1 MSDGA
6 PLSSLPTGA
15 EKNAWYNSPVSLALH
30 CGQVATPTGLTRL
43 QGEHLAKYNDPSTD
57 LESKPCTLL
66 RFGIDTSPTESITCA
81 LLKKTWGVYT
91 PSAVTL
97 PRSATSRLPRIL
109 IFLFFF
115 ALSGALPSATYAQDA
130 APAAPDSGP
139 VIRFVRNPDQAPD
152 FKVDDLDG
160 KPLSLSA
167 SRGKVIL
174 LNFWATW
181 CGPCRAEIPDLIELQ
196 KKYGDHLQIIGLDV
210 DDDDSAEVKKFVEKN
225 GINYPVGMATN
236 EIRVLYG
243 GVAALPTS
251 FVLDDQGRVVQK
263 HEGLRNPLLYE
274 FEIRSLIGLQIP
286 ARVETFED
294 TGEIF
299 LKHADRAVAL
309 PGVDMSKLTPEQKQ
323 VALHRFN
330 AEGCTCGCQFTLAQ
344 CRIYDR
350 NCPISKAR
358 TTKIMA
364 EIIPRR
370 GGASPE
376 HKAQSPKDVPAA
388 PAADAP
394 NPNPSQHADIL

>member
-1 MSDGA
+1 MANGA
-6 PLSSLPTGA
+6 PHQSLPTGA
-15 EKNAWYNSPVSLALH
+15 QKIAWYNSAVSLALH
-30 CGQVATPTGLTRL
+30 SGQVGIPAALARL
-43 QGEHLAKYNDPSTD
+43 SGKRLAKLNHHPTD
-57 LESKPCTLL
+57 LESKTCTVVNFD
-66 RFGIDTSPTESITCA
+66 RHASSTESIICVLST
-81 LLKKTWGVYT
+81 KTWGTYT
-91 PSAVTL
+91 PSTL
-97 PRSATSRLPRIL
+97 IPQKSRTSKFSRIL

-115 ALSGALPSATYAQDA
+115 ALTLAFSSSAYCQEA
-130 APAAPDSGP
+130 APPAPDSSP

-167 SRGKVIL
+167 ARGKVIL

-196 KKYGDHLQIIGLDV
+196 KKYGDRLQIIGLDV
-210 DDDDSAEVKKFVEKN
+210 DDDDAAEVKKFVEKN
-225 GINYPVGMATN
+225 GINYPVGIATN
-236 EIRVLYG
+236 EIRVQYG

-251 FVLDDQGRVVQK
+251 FVLDSEGRVVQK

-274 FEIRSLIGLQIP
+274 IEIRSLIGLPIP

-299 LKHADRAVAL
+299 LKHADRASTL

-364 EIIPRR
+364 EIA
-370 GGASPE
+370 GHAAASPE
-376 HKAQSPKDVPAA
+376 HKAESPKDAPVA
-388 PAADAP
+388 PAQDKP
-394 NPNPSQHADIL
+394 NSNPTQHADTP

>member
-1 MSDGA
+1 
-6 PLSSLPTGA
+6 
-15 EKNAWYNSPVSLALH
+15 
-30 CGQVATPTGLTRL
+30 
-43 QGEHLAKYNDPSTD
+43 
-57 LESKPCTLL
+57 
-66 RFGIDTSPTESITCA
+66 
-81 LLKKTWGVYT
+81 VYT
-91 PSAVTL
+91 PSALTL
-97 PRSATSRLPRIL
+97 TKSLVSKSGRIL
-109 IFLFFF
+109 RFLVFF
-115 ALSGALPSATYAQDA
+115 AFIVGLASHASAQEA
-130 APAAPDSGP
+130 APTTPDSGP

-167 SRGKVIL
+167 SRGKVVL

-210 DDDDSAEVKKFVEKN
+210 DDDDVAEVKKFVAEN

-236 EIRVLYG
+236 EIRIQYG

-263 HEGLRNPLLYE
+263 HEGFRNPLLYE

-299 LKHADRAVAL
+299 LKHADRAVTL

-323 VALHRFN
+323 VMLHRFN

-364 EIIPRR
+364 EITT
-370 GGASPE
+370 GHSGAE
-376 HKAQSPKDVPAA
+376 HKAESPKEA
-388 PAADAP
+388 PTSDSTST
-394 NPNPSQHADIL
+394 NPTQHANIP

>member
-1 MSDGA
+1 MGGGGGA
-6 PLSSLPTGA
+6 SLTNTNKRGFSFATAIRFVILFAAALGSASSAFTQ
-15 EKNAWYNSPVSLALH
+15 E
-30 CGQVATPTGLTRL
+30 T
-43 QGEHLAKYNDPSTD
+43 
-57 LESKPCTLL
+57 
-66 RFGIDTSPTESITCA
+66 
-81 LLKKTWGVYT
+81 
-91 PSAVTL
+91 
-97 PRSATSRLPRIL
+97 
-109 IFLFFF
+109 
-115 ALSGALPSATYAQDA
+115 

-160 KPLSLSA
+160 HPLTLSG
-167 SRGKVIL
+167 SHGKVIL

-196 KKYGDHLQIIGLDV
+196 KKYGDRLQIIGLDV
-210 DDDDSAEVKKFVEKN
+210 DDDDVAEVKKFVEKN

-236 EIRVLYG
+236 EIRIQYG

-251 FVLDDQGRVVQK
+251 FVIDSEGRVVQK

-274 FEIRSLIGLQIP
+274 YEIRSLIGLAIP

-299 LKHADRAVAL
+299 LKHADRANTL
-309 PGVDMSKLTPEQKQ
+309 PGVDMSKLTSEQKQ

-350 NCPISKAR
+350 GCPISKER
-358 TTKIMA
+358 TTKIIA
-364 EIIPRR
+364 EVS
-370 GGASPE
+370 GHTASA
-376 HKAQSPKDVPAA
+376 HKAEALKPAPTA
-388 PAADAP
+388 PAAIAAGP
-394 NPNPSQHADIL
+394 NPTQHANKP

>member
-1 MSDGA
+1 
-6 PLSSLPTGA
+6 L
-15 EKNAWYNSPVSLALH
+15 N
-30 CGQVATPTGLTRL
+30 
-43 QGEHLAKYNDPSTD
+43 
-57 LESKPCTLL
+57 
-66 RFGIDTSPTESITCA
+66 
-81 LLKKTWGVYT
+81 KTWGVYT
-91 PSAVTL
+91 PSRLTQAK
-97 PRSATSRLPRIL
+97 SNTSKFSRNL

-115 ALSGALPSATYAQDA
+115 ALFGTLPSATYSQEV
-130 APAAPDSGP
+130 APTTPDSGP

-152 FKVDDLDG
+152 FKMDDLDG

-210 DDDDSAEVKKFVEKN
+210 DDDDVAEVKKFVATN

-236 EIRVLYG
+236 EIRVQYG

-299 LKHADRAVAL
+299 LKHADRAVSL
-309 PGVDMSKLTPEQKQ
+309 PGVDMSKLTPEQKL

-364 EIIPRR
+364 EITT
-370 GGASPE
+370 GHASPE
-376 HKAQSPKDVPAA
+376 HKEQSPKDAPTPPTADTPA
-388 PAADAP
+388 
-394 NPNPSQHADIL
+394 PNPSQHADIP

>member
-1 MSDGA
+1 
-6 PLSSLPTGA
+6 
-15 EKNAWYNSPVSLALH
+15 
-30 CGQVATPTGLTRL
+30 
-43 QGEHLAKYNDPSTD
+43 
-57 LESKPCTLL
+57 
-66 RFGIDTSPTESITCA
+66 
-81 LLKKTWGVYT
+81 LKKTWGVYT
-91 PSAVTL
+91 PSVLT
-97 PRSATSRLPRIL
+97 PTKSAISKLPRIL

-115 ALSGALPSATYAQDA
+115 ASSLGLSTLASAQEA
-130 APAAPDSGP
+130 APATPDSGP

-152 FKVDDLDG
+152 FKMDDLDG

-167 SRGKVIL
+167 SHGKVIL

-196 KKYGDHLQIIGLDV
+196 KKYGDRLQIIGLDV
-210 DDDDSAEVKKFVEKN
+210 DDDDAAEVKKFVEKN
-225 GINYPVGMATN
+225 GINYPVGIATN
-236 EIRVLYG
+236 EIRVQYG

-274 FEIRSLIGLQIP
+274 FEVRSLIGLPIP

-299 LKHADRAVAL
+299 LKHADRAVSL
-309 PGVDMSKLTPEQKQ
+309 PGVDMSKLTPEQKL

-364 EIIPRR
+364 EITRSV
-370 GGASPE
+370 SPE
-376 HKAQSPKDVPAA
+376 HKAQSPKDVPAP

-394 NPNPSQHADIL
+394 NSNPTQHADIP

>member
-1 MSDGA
+1 VYA
-6 PLSSLPTGA
+6 PS
-15 EKNAWYNSPVSLALH
+15 AL
-30 CGQVATPTGLTRL
+30 TPR
-43 QGEHLAKYNDPSTD
+43 
-57 LESKPCTLL
+57 
-66 RFGIDTSPTESITCA
+66 ESIVS
-81 LLKKTWGVYT
+81 KF
-91 PSAVTL
+91 S
-97 PRSATSRLPRIL
+97 RIL

-115 ALSGALPSATYAQDA
+115 ALTATLSASAYSQEA
-130 APAAPDSGP
+130 APTTPDSGP

-152 FKVDDLDG
+152 FKMNDLDG

-196 KKYGDHLQIIGLDV
+196 KKYGDRLQIIGLDV
-210 DDDDSAEVKKFVEKN
+210 DDDDVAEVRKFVETN

-236 EIRVLYG
+236 EIRIQYG

-274 FEIRSLIGLQIP
+274 YEIRALIGLPIP

-299 LKHADRAVAL
+299 LKHADRASVL
-309 PGVDMSKLTPEQKQ
+309 PGVDMSKLTPEQKL

-364 EIIPRR
+364 EVT
-370 GGASPE
+370 GHAGASPE
-376 HKAQSPKDVPAA
+376 HKAESPKAA
-388 PAADAP
+388 PGSPVVDTP
-394 NPNPSQHADIL
+394 NPNPSQHDIP

>member
-1 MSDGA
+1 MFHR
-6 PLSSLPTGA
+6 
-15 EKNAWYNSPVSLALH
+15 VLAI
-30 CGQVATPTGLTRL
+30 G
-43 QGEHLAKYNDPSTD
+43 
-57 LESKPCTLL
+57 CT
-66 RFGIDTSPTESITCA
+66 
-81 LLKKTWGVYT
+81 
-91 PSAVTL
+91 
-97 PRSATSRLPRIL
+97 
-109 IFLFFF
+109 
-115 ALSGALPSATYAQDA
+115 LPSATPTQSITSKIARILISLFFFVSAAALSSPAFCQEA
-130 APAAPDSGP
+130 APTAPDSGP

-152 FKVDDLDG
+152 FKMDDLDG

-167 SRGKVIL
+167 VRGKVIL

-196 KKYGDHLQIIGLDV
+196 KKYADKLQIIGLDV
-210 DDDDSAEVKKFVEKN
+210 DDDDAGEVKKFVETN

-236 EIRVLYG
+236 EIRIQYG

-274 FEIRSLIGLQIP
+274 YEIRSLIGLPIP

-299 LKHADRAVAL
+299 LKHADRASVL
-309 PGVDMSKLTPEQKQ
+309 PGVDMSKLTPEQKL

-364 EIIPRR
+364 EITN
-370 GGASPE
+370 GNAPE
-376 HKAQSPKDVPAA
+376 HKAESPKNA
-388 PAADAP
+388 PAPPATSVP
-394 NPNPSQHADIL
+394 NPNPSQHADRP

>member
-1 MSDGA
+1 
-6 PLSSLPTGA
+6 L
-15 EKNAWYNSPVSLALH
+15 N
-30 CGQVATPTGLTRL
+30 
-43 QGEHLAKYNDPSTD
+43 
-57 LESKPCTLL
+57 
-66 RFGIDTSPTESITCA
+66 
-81 LLKKTWGVYT
+81 KTWGVYT
-91 PSAVTL
+91 PSFLT
-97 PRSATSRLPRIL
+97 PPQSKTSKCRRII
-109 IFLFFF
+109 IFLLFF
-115 ALSGALPSATYAQDA
+115 ALWVAFSSPAFSQEA
-130 APAAPDSGP
+130 APPTPDSGP

-152 FKVDDLDG
+152 FKMDDLNG

-196 KKYGDHLQIIGLDV
+196 KKYGDKLQIIGLDV
-210 DDDDSAEVKKFVEKN
+210 DDDDVAEVKKFVEAN

-236 EIRVLYG
+236 EIRIQYG

-274 FEIRSLIGLQIP
+274 YEIRSLIGLPIP

-299 LKHADRAVAL
+299 LKHADRAITL
-309 PGVDMSKLTPEQKQ
+309 PGVDMSKLTPDQKL

-364 EIIPRR
+364 EIE
-370 GGASPE
+370 SP
-376 HKAQSPKDVPAA
+376 QAA
-388 PAADAP
+388 PADAP
-394 NPNPSQHADIL
+394 AQNPTQHANIP

>member
-1 MSDGA
+1 MEHWSA
-6 PLSSLPTGA
+6 PCQAGA
-15 EKNAWYNSPVSLALH
+15 EKIAWYNSAVSLALYS
-30 CGQVATPTGLTRL
+30 GQVGILAALARRS
-43 QGEHLAKYNDPSTD
+43 GEYLAKHNNLPTD
-57 LESKPCTLL
+57 LESEPCTLL
-66 RFGIDTSPTESITCA
+66 HFDSHASSTESIICA

-91 PSAVTL
+91 PSALTPPKSENSKFARV
-97 PRSATSRLPRIL
+97 L

-115 ALSGALPSATYAQDA
+115 ALTAALSSPTYSQEA
-130 APAAPDSGP
+130 APTAPDSGP
-139 VIRFVRNPDQAPD
+139 VIRFVRNPDHAPD

-160 KPLSLSA
+160 KPLSLSG

-196 KKYGDHLQIIGLDV
+196 KKYGDRLQIIGLDV

-225 GINYPVGMATN
+225 GINYPVGIATN
-236 EIRVLYG
+236 EIRIQYG

-274 FEIRSLIGLQIP
+274 FEIRSLIGLPIP

-299 LKHADRAVAL
+299 LKHADRASTL
-309 PGVDMSKLTPEQKQ
+309 PGVDMSKLTPEQRT

-364 EIIPRR
+364 EIST
-370 GGASPE
+370 GHSGASPE
-376 HKAQSPKDVPAA
+376 HKAESPKDAPAA
-388 PAADAP
+388 PSVDAP
-394 NPNPSQHADIL
+394 NPNPSQHADIP

>member
-1 MSDGA
+1 
-6 PLSSLPTGA
+6 
-15 EKNAWYNSPVSLALH
+15 
-30 CGQVATPTGLTRL
+30 
-43 QGEHLAKYNDPSTD
+43 
-57 LESKPCTLL
+57 
-66 RFGIDTSPTESITCA
+66 
-81 LLKKTWGVYT
+81 VYT
-91 PSAVTL
+91 PSRLTRAK
-97 PRSATSRLPRIL
+97 SATSKLPRIL

-115 ALSGALPSATYAQDA
+115 ALSGSLSSPIYCQEA
-130 APAAPDSGP
+130 APTTPDSGP

-236 EIRVLYG
+236 EIRVQYG

-251 FVLDDQGRVVQK
+251 FVLDSEGRVVQK

-299 LKHADRAVAL
+299 LKHADRAVTL
-309 PGVDMSKLTPEQKQ
+309 PGVDMSKLTPDQKL

-364 EIIPRR
+364 EIIR
-370 GGASPE
+370 GVSPE
-376 HKAQSPKDVPAA
+376 HKAESPKDAPPA

-394 NPNPSQHADIL
+394 NPNPTQHADIP

>member
-1 MSDGA
+1 
-6 PLSSLPTGA
+6 
-15 EKNAWYNSPVSLALH
+15 VSLALH
-30 CGQVATPTGLTRL
+30 RGYGETSPAFATQ
-43 QGEHLAKYNDPSTD
+43 QGEYLAKHKDAVSQLKSAMYAPLHSGDPINTT
-57 LESKPCTLL
+57 K
-66 RFGIDTSPTESITCA
+66 SIICA
-81 LLKKTWGVYT
+81 FFDKTRGVYT
-91 PSAVTL
+91 PV
-97 PRSATSRLPRIL
+97 RLIRAKSIPSKFSPNL
-109 IFLFFF
+109 IFLLFF
-115 ALSGALPSATYAQDA
+115 ALAAALASPLFAQEA
-130 APAAPDSGP
+130 APATPDSGP
-139 VIRFVRNPDQAPD
+139 VIHFVRNPDQAPD
-152 FKVDDLDG
+152 FKLEDLDG

-167 SRGKVIL
+167 WRGKVIL

-196 KKYGDHLQIIGLDV
+196 KKYGDRLQIIGLDV
-210 DDDDSAEVKKFVEKN
+210 DDDDAAEVKKFVDKN

-236 EIRVLYG
+236 EIRIQYG

-274 FEIRSLIGLQIP
+274 FEIRSLIGLPIP

-299 LKHADRAVAL
+299 LKHADRASTL
-309 PGVDMSKLTPEQKQ
+309 PGVDMSKLTPEQKL

-364 EIIPRR
+364 EVT
-370 GGASPE
+370 GHAGASPE
-376 HKAQSPKDVPAA
+376 HKAESPKDGPAG
-388 PAADAP
+388 PTADAP
-394 NPNPSQHADIL
+394 SPNPTQHADIR

>member
-1 MSDGA
+1 MPDEA
-6 PLSSLPTGA
+6 PTARLRTGLK
-15 EKNAWYNSPVSLALH
+15 KNAWYNRAVSLEFHSGHSPIVGSSPAGRH
-30 CGQVATPTGLTRL
+30 DSVAADQAG
-43 QGEHLAKYNDPSTD
+43 
-57 LESKPCTLL
+57 
-66 RFGIDTSPTESITCA
+66 SITALKSDSCA
-81 LLKKTWGVYT
+81 FSRVPAAESHPYKKAAGG
-91 PSAVTL
+91 
-97 PRSATSRLPRIL
+97 PRSSLIFTKQTTSRLGNLPGL
-109 IFLFFF
+109 LFYF
-115 ALSGALPSATYAQDA
+115 AVVLVLASSAFAQEA
-130 APAAPDSGP
+130 APSQPDSAPVQPNSGP
-139 VIRFVRNPDQAPD
+139 VIRFVRNPDLAPD

-167 SRGKVIL
+167 ARGKVVL

-181 CGPCRAEIPDLIELQ
+181 CGPCRAEVPDLIELQ
-196 KKYGDHLQIIGLDV
+196 KKYGDRLQIIGLDV
-210 DDDDSAEVKKFVEKN
+210 DDDDVAEVKKFVEKN

-236 EIRVLYG
+236 EIRIQYG
-243 GVAALPTS
+243 GVATLPTS
-251 FVLDDQGRVVQK
+251 FVLDTDGRVVQK

-299 LKHADRAVAL
+299 LKHADRALTL

-350 NCPISKAR
+350 GCPISKAR
-358 TTKIMA
+358 TAKIMA
-364 EIIPRR
+364 EITAHP
-370 GGASPE
+370 GASPE
-376 HKAQSPKDVPAA
+376 HKAQSPKDTPAA

-394 NPNPSQHADIL
+394 NPNPTQHANLP